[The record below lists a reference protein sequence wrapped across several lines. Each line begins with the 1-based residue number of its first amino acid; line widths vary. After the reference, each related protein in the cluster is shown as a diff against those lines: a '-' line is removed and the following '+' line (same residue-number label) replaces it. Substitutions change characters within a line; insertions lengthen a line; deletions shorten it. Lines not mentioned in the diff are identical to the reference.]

1 MMMVCVR
8 DGVPDVLLIM
18 VFEGINQAIGVGE
31 ENEVGERG
39 GGDDSVGQ
47 LCVRPAGEL

>member
-1 MMMVCVR
+1 
-8 DGVPDVLLIM
+8 M
-18 VFEGINQAIGVGE
+18 VFEGINQSAAGA